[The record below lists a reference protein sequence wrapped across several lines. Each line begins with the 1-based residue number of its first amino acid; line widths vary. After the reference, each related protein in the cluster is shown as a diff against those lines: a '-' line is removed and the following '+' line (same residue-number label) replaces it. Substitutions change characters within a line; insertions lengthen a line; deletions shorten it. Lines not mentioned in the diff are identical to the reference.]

1 MGRSTLRSAAYER
14 IYAVVRRIPKGRVAT
29 YGQVAKLAGLGGQP
43 RLVGYALH
51 ALPAGTRLPWQR
63 VINAAGRISDRGDP
77 GAALQQRTR
86 LEAEGVSFDAQNRV
100 SLERY
105 RWKPRAPIPLE
116 PEPEPDAAKASF
128 RGFA

>member
-1 MGRSTLRSAAYER
+1 LARSPRRSEAYER

-51 ALPAGTRLPWQR
+51 ALPTGSRVPWQR

-77 GAALQQRTR
+77 RAALRQRTR
-86 LEAEGVSFDAQNRV
+86 LESEGVGFDSLDRV
-100 SLERY
+100 SLARY
-105 RWKPRAPIPLE
+105 RWRPRAPIPLVRT
-116 PEPEPDAAKASF
+116 PEPDPARSDS